1 MFFKSKDGFNFM
13 IVGLG
18 NPGAKYDNTR
28 HNVGFCAV
36 DYIAKEENIKIQK
49 SKFFALYNTIE
60 ISGQKGIL
68 LKPQTYMNLSGK
80 SVSDAAKFYKI
91 PMENII
97 IIYDDISL
105 DVGKLR
111 VRTKGSAGGHNGIKS
126 IISNMGDVFPR
137 IKVGVGKKPHPDY
150 DLADWVLSDFSSKEK
165 EILNELYKDIWDCIK
180 LFIKGDRDKAMN
192 KYSK

>member
-1 MFFKSKDGFNFM
+1 M

-18 NPGAKYDNTR
+18 NPGTKYDNTR
-28 HNVGFCAV
+28 HNIGFCAL
-36 DYIAKEENIKIQK
+36 DYIAKQENIKIQK

-60 ISGQKGIL
+60 IHGEKGIL

-91 PMENII
+91 PVENII
-97 IIYDDISL
+97 IIYDDVSL

-126 IISNMGDVFPR
+126 IISHMGDVFPR
-137 IKVGVGKKPHPDY
+137 LKVGVGQKPHPDY
-150 DLADWVLSDFSSKEK
+150 DLADWVLSEFSSKEK
-165 EILNELYKDIWDCIK
+165 ETLNELYKDIWDCIK